1 MTASSSAPSQQL
13 LDTLAAFDSANDQDP
28 NRINQDGEDIGK
40 ELLYGRRMSA
50 RLAQFDNNAS
60 EALQLAVRAQHIQRW
75 KIARSDFATGVK
87 GYNQWRRAQ
96 AKNHAQIAGD
106 IMAEQDYNPESIE
119 RVQSLLQ
126 KKQLKQDPEAQILE
140 DIACLV
146 FLEHYIED
154 FVSKN
159 ADTYDEAKLIS
170 IIQKT
175 WRKMSE
181 PGHSAALELPLAAPL
196 LALIQKALAP

>member
-13 LDTLAAFDSANDQDP
+13 LDTLAAFDKANDQDP
-28 NRINQDGEDIGK
+28 NRISLEGKEVGK
-40 ELLYGRRMSA
+40 ELLYGRRMST
-50 RLAQFDNNAS
+50 RLALFDDSAS

-75 KIARSDFATGVK
+75 KIARTDFVTGLK
-87 GYNQWRRAQ
+87 GYNQWRQAQ

-106 IMAEQDYNPESIE
+106 IMAKHNYSPELIE

-126 KKQLKQDPEAQILE
+126 KKQLKQDPEAQTLE

-181 PGHSAALELPLAAPL
+181 SGHAAALELPLAAPL